1 MRTVAACAASL
12 VALLAAAP
20 AIAEDSEGQSSWQLR
35 QASAGGFLAHLKTKS
50 RSNGGFLSHTTARP
64 AAPSVGSTVLST
76 YEADIVRRMNS
87 IRMARGLRP
96 LRVSRQLSAA
106 AAYHTNQ
113 MGLRGFFEH
122 ESANGSR
129 FLEADRALLS
139 LAPGPLVV
147 GRREHPLGLARDLR
161 CVGSSRVDAEPAA
174 PRQHPVAGVARSGPR
189 RSALRLRA
197 GRVPRW
203 AGHDRD
209 RRLRRQNLAPSLI
222 QSAVLFTSARL

>member
-12 VALLAAAP
+12 VAFLAAAP

-50 RSNGGFLSHTTARP
+50 LSNGGFLSHTTARP
-64 AAPSVGSTVLST
+64 AAPSARSTVLST
-76 YEADIVRRMNS
+76 YEADIVRRMNA

-122 ESANGSR
+122 ESANGADFWKRIERFYPSR
-129 FLEADRALLS
+129 RARS
-139 LAPGPLVV
+139 WSV
-147 GRREHPLGLARDLR
+147 GENILW
-161 CVGSSRVDAEPAA
+161 GSPEISASSCGSRVDAEPAA
-174 PRQHPVAGVARSGPR
+174 PREHPVAGVARSRSR
-189 RSALRLRA
+189 RSTL
-197 GRVPRW
+197 
-203 AGHDRD
+203 
-209 RRLRRQNLAPSLI
+209 
-222 QSAVLFTSARL
+222 